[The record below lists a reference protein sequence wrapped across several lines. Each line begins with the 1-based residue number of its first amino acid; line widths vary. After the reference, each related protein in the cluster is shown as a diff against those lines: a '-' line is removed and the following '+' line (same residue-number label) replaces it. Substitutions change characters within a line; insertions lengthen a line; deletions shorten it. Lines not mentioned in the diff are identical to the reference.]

1 MPSVKLGFKNG
12 ETLNFDTKYQRAIVD
27 SGTSFVLMPSS
38 DFYFFK
44 INIESKI
51 GQKIKKQNNYKFIE
65 CTMEQY

>member
-1 MPSVKLGFKNG
+1 MPSVKLGFRNG

-51 GQKIKKQNNYKFIE
+51 G
-65 CTMEQY
+65 